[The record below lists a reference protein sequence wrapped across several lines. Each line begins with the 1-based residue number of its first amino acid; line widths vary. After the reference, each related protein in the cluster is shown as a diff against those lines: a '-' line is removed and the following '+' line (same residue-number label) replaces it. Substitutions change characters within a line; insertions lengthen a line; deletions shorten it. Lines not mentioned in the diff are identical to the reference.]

1 MHNVIKV
8 RSMTKEIEFVCTLSL
23 EATSMWKEL
32 CISIARLN
40 SVVRVEILLL
50 SNTEWLFSRTVVY
63 S

>member
-1 MHNVIKV
+1 
-8 RSMTKEIEFVCTLSL
+8 MTKEIEFVCTLSL